1 MGHRKQSA
9 PRHGST
15 AFHPRKRARYVTGR
29 FRTWGNELTYK
40 TPTVLGFAG
49 YKAGMTHVVLTEDRN
64 SSPYF
69 GHEIVKA
76 ATILDTPP
84 AIVCAIR
91 AYRTVENELKA
102 MDEVWAGELSE
113 DLRRRFPTPKEYS
126 MDKKLLEL
134 EQKIEEASEFRLI
147 LHTQPRLT
155 SLPKKKPDIFESK
168 IVGGSIK
175 DQWKFAKDL
184 LGNELKV
191 GNYIKEGD
199 FIDTASVTKG
209 KGFQGPVKKFHVKK
223 LQRKSRKTV
232 RGIGTLGPWKPTR
245 VLWLI
250 AHAGQMGFHQRVELN
265 KRVIKV
271 GIDPKEIIPKGGFL
285 NYGLIRGDY
294 VVVIGTV
301 AGTRKRMIRFRKS
314 VRRPRNIPEKA
325 PDIVYIS
332 LESKQ
337 GS

>member
-15 AFHPRKRARYVTGR
+15 AYHPRKRARYKNGR
-29 FRTWGNELTYK
+29 WRRWGTFSLN
-40 TPTVLGFAG
+40 TPTILGFAG
-49 YKAGMTHVVLTEDRN
+49 YKAGMTHVVIVEDKPN
-64 SSPYF
+64 SPYF
-69 GHEIVKA
+69 GHEITKA
-76 ATILDTPP
+76 VTVIDTPP
-84 AIVCAIR
+84 AVVCAIR
-91 AYRTVENELKA
+91 AYQTLENELKA

-126 MDKKLLEL
+126 MDKALQEL
-134 EQKIEEASEFRLI
+134 EQKIDQATELRLI

-155 SLPKKKPDIFESK
+155 ALPKKVPDIFESK
-168 IVGGSIK
+168 IVGGSIM

-191 GNYIKEGD
+191 SNVLKEGD
-199 FIDTASVTKG
+199 FIDIASVTKG
-209 KGFQGPVKKFHVKK
+209 KGFQGPMRKFHVKK

-245 VLWLI
+245 TFWLI
-250 AHAGQMGFHQRVELN
+250 ARSGQMGFHQRVELN
-265 KRVIKV
+265 KRIIKV
-271 GIDPKEIIPKGGFL
+271 GIDPKEIIPKGGFI

-294 VVVIGTV
+294 VVVLGTIP
-301 AGTRKRMIRFRKS
+301 GTRKRMIRIRKA
-314 VRRPRNIPEKA
+314 VRRPRNIPEKP
-325 PDIVYIS
+325 PDVVFIS

-337 GS
+337 G